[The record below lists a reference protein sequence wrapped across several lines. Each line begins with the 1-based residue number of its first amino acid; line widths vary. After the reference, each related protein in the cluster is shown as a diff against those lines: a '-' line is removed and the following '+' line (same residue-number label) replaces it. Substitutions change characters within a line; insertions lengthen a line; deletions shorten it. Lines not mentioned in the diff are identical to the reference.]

1 MENEGK
7 AERAA
12 ADEQEARKERRVS
25 MCWLPMASP
34 LEDAQLIAGILRH
47 LIGRPGRIE
56 NDLDFDVAHAGK
68 SAEDLL
74 AVGDELRPGG
84 AHGTGHRHF
93 DLAGRLVFGCWN
105 EIDVVNQTQVDDV
118 DEQLGI
124 DDVFELFAD
133 EVFAEMSGWRDR
145 EARISRLGRSGGSQ
159 ILRRRTRSSPN
170 STPAANAR
178 SRSAH

>member
-25 MCWLPMASP
+25 MGWLPMASP

-47 LIGRPGRIE
+47 LIQRPGWIE
-56 NDLDFDVAHAGK
+56 DNFDFDVAHAGK

-118 DEQLGI
+118 DEELGI
-124 DDVFELFAD
+124 DDFFELFTD
-133 EVFAEMSGWRDR
+133 EVFAEMAGWSDR
-145 EARISRLGRSGGSQ
+145 EARITSLHGSACLQ
-159 ILRRRTRSSPN
+159 V
-170 STPAANAR
+170 A
-178 SRSAH
+178 